1 MNMLL
6 LSIARSIQDVGKDDD
21 EENSDIEKWSVF

>member
-6 LSIARSIQDVGKDDD
+6 PSIATSIQDVSEDDD
-21 EENSDIEKWSVF
+21 EENSDIEKW

>member
-6 LSIARSIQDVGKDDD
+6 PSIATSIQDVGKDDDD
-21 EENSDIEKWSVF
+21 EENSDIEK

>member
-6 LSIARSIQDVGKDDD
+6 PSIARSIQDVGKDDD
-21 EENSDIEKWSVF
+21 EENPDIEKW